1 MKTAEEFYKEIVGS
15 KELQEELKKT
25 ADEMLEEFLKNHDC
39 AADVKE
45 FKAFVSAQCEGEMA
59 DDVAESI
66 SGGKVW
72 DSGHSRTDSKM
83 PI

>member
-1 MKTAEEFYKEIVGS
+1 MKTAKEFYKEIVGS

-25 ADEMLEEFLKNHDC
+25 DDEMLETFLRKHDC
-39 AADVKE
+39 VADVEE
-45 FKAFVSAQCEGEMA
+45 FKAFVMAQCEGEMA

-72 DSGHSRTDSKM
+72 DSGHSRENPKM
-83 PI
+83 PV